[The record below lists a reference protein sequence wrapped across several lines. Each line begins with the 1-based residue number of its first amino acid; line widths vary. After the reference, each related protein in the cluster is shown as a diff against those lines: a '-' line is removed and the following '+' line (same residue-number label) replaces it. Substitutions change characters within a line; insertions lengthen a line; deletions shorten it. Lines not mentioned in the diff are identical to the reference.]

1 MPQTPNLNKLRMI
14 SGRDSSTVTTP
25 YSDVT
30 GFEAFHQPLELGH
43 TDTSFREAR

>member
-1 MPQTPNLNKLRMI
+1 MKICLNKRKLKNI
-14 SGRDSSTVTTP
+14 SARDSSTVTTP